1 MPKRIRLTE
10 EERRAKELQWKRE
23 SHARHKEK
31 NNARTRA
38 YYLANKE
45 QQKRKMA
52 EWRKANKEHLKRKGA
67 EYRKANKEKSRKTKE
82 AWRKNNRDKVQAIQ
96 SRYVAKKLK
105 TDPLFCLKNRMRV
118 RVCQAMRSSG
128 VYKSDRTLAL
138 IGCTS
143 EQLKKHIESKFLPG
157 MSWENRKLWHVDH
170 IVPIAAF
177 DLATEDGQ
185 KAAFHYSNLQ
195 PLWAKDNLKK
205 SAKRPVPQRM
215 FTFGY
220 AVLADKQRKPG
231 TEGRL
236 GTERRRA

>member
-1 MPKRIRLTE
+1 MLSEK
-10 EERRAKELQWKRE
+10 ERREKELQWKRE
-23 SHARHKEK
+23 SHARHREK
-31 NNARTRA
+31 NNARARA

-52 EWRKANKEHLKRKGA
+52 EWRKANKEHLRRKGI
-67 EYRKANKEKSRKTKE
+67 EYRKANKEKCRKTRE

-96 SRYVAKKLK
+96 TRYAAKKLK

-118 RVCQAMRSSG
+118 RMCQAMRSAG
-128 VYKSDRTLAL
+128 VYKSDRTLVL

-143 EQLKKHIESKFLPG
+143 SQLKKHIESKFLPG

-170 IVPIAAF
+170 MVPIAAF

-185 KAAFHYSNLQ
+185 KAAFHYTNLQ

-205 SAKRPVPQRM
+205 SARQPKGQQM
-215 FTFGY
+215 FAFGHIN
-220 AVLADKQRKPG
+220 AIAKQNAKARRKTAGPG
-231 TEGRL
+231 KPR
-236 GTERRRA
+236 